1 MIDDG
6 GGDGGDGDG
15 DDDGTVDAGSSVK
28 EGLYPP
34 PSSLTTLD
42 ATNEENDDDDGG
54 DGGDGGDG
62 ESDGD
67 GGSSTNSSTRADG
80 REQSLLLLQSSNCWC
95 VLSSALVAHV
105 GAAPPTLAER

>member
-1 MIDDG
+1 MIDDD
-6 GGDGGDGDG
+6 GDGGDGDG
-15 DDDGTVDAGSSVK
+15 DGDGTVDAGSSVK

-42 ATNEENDDDDGG
+42 ATNEENDGDDEEGSGG
-54 DGGDGGDG
+54 EG

-95 VLSSALVAHV
+95 VVLSSALVAHV